1 VSETGSLPPASRAYR
16 DGVTARV
23 DTGDGLPAT
32 GDRLPDPNAADGSRS
47 GRRLIVTS
55 EGTSNRPFNVS
66 DWVLLAGPALIWGSS
81 FLLIAEGLEGFGPG
95 TVTWLRVI
103 FGFLALAAFP
113 TSRSVSIDREDAPRI
128 ALLGAVWIAL
138 PMTMFPIA
146 EQWISSSVTGML
158 NGSLPLFAAGIT
170 CLLLHRL
177 PGRNQLAGLAVGFA
191 GVVAISLPSMQG
203 GSRTALGAS
212 LVIVAMVSY
221 GIAGNLVVPLQQ
233 RYGSIA
239 VIWRAQAVAI
249 VLTTPY
255 GIVGLWDSHLEAKP
269 LLAVATLGALG
280 TGIAFILASTLFG
293 RVGAT
298 RGAVIAYLIPVV
310 ALVLGVVFRDESVE
324 LLSIFGL
331 ALVLAGAALT
341 SRSGR

>member
-1 VSETGSLPPASRAYR
+1 MGNRDTVTAHVDAGDGLPEPAA
-16 DGVTARV
+16 VTARV
-23 DTGDGLPAT
+23 A
-32 GDRLPDPNAADGSRS
+32 S
-47 GRRLIVTS
+47 RRLVVTS
-55 EGTSNRPFNVS
+55 EGTSDHPFS
-66 DWVLLAGPALIWGSS
+66 PADWLMLSGAAVIWGAS
-81 FLLIAEGLEGFGPG
+81 FLLIAEGLEAFAPG
-95 TVTWLRVI
+95 TITWLRVI

-113 TSRSVSIDREDAPRI
+113 TSRSVAIDREDIPRV
-128 ALLGAVWIAL
+128 ALLGAVWMAI
-138 PMTMFPIA
+138 PMSMFPIA

-158 NGSLPLFAAGIT
+158 NGSLPIFAAGIT
-170 CLLLHRL
+170 CLLLKRL
-177 PGRNQLAGLAVGFA
+177 PGKNQQIGLAVGFA

-221 GIAGNLVVPLQQ
+221 GVAGNLVVPLQQ
-233 RYGSIA
+233 RYGSIP

-255 GIVGLWDSHLEAKP
+255 GVVGLWDSKLEVKP
-269 LLAVATLGALG
+269 LLAVVALGALG
-280 TGIAFILASTLFG
+280 TGVAFILASSLFG

-310 ALVLGVVFRDESVE
+310 ALVLGVIFRDESVE
-324 LLSIFGL
+324 LLSIGGL
-331 ALVLAGAALT
+331 GLVLVGAALT